1 MTVTMASPTPQKK
14 TQPHYEEFKDI
25 LDKNKASMLPE
36 HRPYDC
42 PIDLQLVKDPLWDQ
56 FII

>member
-1 MTVTMASPTPQKK
+1 MASPTPRKK